1 MISLLKDYIGEYKG
15 LNDSSIKRI
24 YFPTIIFVKDGDILG
39 VQISPPESYKNP
51 KEEMTSSQKNEL
63 EQIFNSYLEK
73 MYEKIPNDECSDTN
87 GGC

>member
-1 MISLLKDYIGEYKG
+1 
-15 LNDSSIKRI
+15 
-24 YFPTIIFVKDGDILG
+24 
-39 VQISPPESYKNP
+39 
-51 KEEMTSSQKNEL
+51 MTSSQKNEL